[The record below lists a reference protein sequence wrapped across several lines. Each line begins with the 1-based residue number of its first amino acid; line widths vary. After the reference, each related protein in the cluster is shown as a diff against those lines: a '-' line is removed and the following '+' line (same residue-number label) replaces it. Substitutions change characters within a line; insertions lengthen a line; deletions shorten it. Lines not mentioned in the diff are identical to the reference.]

1 MGAENMID
9 YIEIPASD
17 LKATKK
23 FFTDLFGW
31 EFVDYGPEYCSFNDG
46 RLAGGFF
53 RSEKVVATEAGSPLL
68 VFYRED
74 LEAARDKVVELDG
87 AIARDIFSFPGGR
100 RLHFTDPNGNEYAI
114 WSDKGKSE
122 E

>member
-1 MGAENMID
+1 MSTENMID

-17 LKATKK
+17 LEATKK

-31 EFVDYGPEYCSFNDG
+31 QFVDYGLEYCSFNDG

-53 RSEKVVATEAGSPLL
+53 KSDKVVATEAGSPLL

-114 WSDKGKSE
+114 WSDKGEK
-122 E
+122 